1 MDYFLIYTAIVCL
14 IVAVLLT
21 ETKHTTTQGIFALLF
36 LSSIVTHFVINPI
49 ELYKQVNQHQ
59 FPALLPI
66 LLIILFIAML
76 VRLVIIIKNNN
87 SESE

>member
-1 MDYFLIYTAIVCL
+1 MDYFLIYIAMVCL

-21 ETKHTTTQGIFALLF
+21 ETKHTTTQGVFALLF

-59 FPALLPI
+59 FSALLPI